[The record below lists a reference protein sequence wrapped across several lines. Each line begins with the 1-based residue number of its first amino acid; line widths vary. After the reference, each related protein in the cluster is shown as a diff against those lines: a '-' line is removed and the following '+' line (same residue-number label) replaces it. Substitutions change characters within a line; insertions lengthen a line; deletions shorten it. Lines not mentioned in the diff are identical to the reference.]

1 MLFTLCEA
9 VMNDEILVHCCRVN
23 FSGDEY
29 DVFVYSRPDGSHLA
43 KTFFTPNDV
52 IISDGLSLD
61 EVLIK
66 HQHLLPLAV
75 TSRDILRQFR
85 KEN

>member
-1 MLFTLCEA
+1 MSEE
-9 VMNDEILVHCCRVN
+9 VLVHSCRVH
-23 FSGDEY
+23 FSGHDY

-43 KTFFTPNDV
+43 KTFFTPRDV
-52 IISDGLSLD
+52 IISDGITLD
-61 EVLIK
+61 EVLLK

-85 KEN
+85 KDN